1 MRWYRYVEMP
11 EWSDI
16 LQVARLRSVANSC
29 GDGKW
34 VARHLHHA
42 WTWGR
47 LLDSTFPG
55 RVVVL
60 DVPAD
65 VIARAFPPPDAI
77 DGIGEATYILG
88 RDLREIRIVEAME
101 YVQ

>member
-1 MRWYRYVEMP
+1 MP

-16 LQVARLRSVANSC
+16 LQVDRLRSVANSC

-34 VARHLHHA
+34 VARDLFDA

-47 LLDSTFPG
+47 LLDSEFPG

-60 DVPAD
+60 DVPSD
-65 VIARAFPPPDAI
+65 VIAHACPPPGTI

-88 RDLREIRIVEAME
+88 CDLADVRIVEAKE
-101 YVQ
+101 YLQ